1 MHCAS
6 STDLS
11 LFDELENLGDA
22 DDLLEALENGG
33 SVSNYSVIMQM
44 TDDGAMAWN
53 MTTERTEWSE
63 PEMQAHK

>member
-22 DDLLEALENGG
+22 EDLLEALENGV

-44 TDDGAMAWN
+44 TDLRRCNDMSHDHRKN
-53 MTTERTEWSE
+53 
-63 PEMQAHK
+63 